1 MSLEIMMIIKKTDM
15 KERIIMIEMI
25 EMIVVIEENNKK
37 RENTIMI
44 QIQILESS
52 I

>member
-37 RENTIMI
+37 RGNTIMI

>member
-1 MSLEIMMIIKKTDM
+1 MSLEIMMITREIDM
-15 KERIIMIEMI
+15 IERIIMIEMI
-25 EMIVVIEENNKK
+25 ETIVVTEENNKK

-52 I
+52 T

>member
-1 MSLEIMMIIKKTDM
+1 MSLEIMMNTREIDM
-15 KERIIMIEMI
+15 IERIIMIEMI
-25 EMIVVIEENNKK
+25 ETIVVTEENNKK

-52 I
+52 T